1 MPRVTV
7 SLADSILIKADEE
20 AHKSSLSRSEYVAKA
35 IESFV
40 TGSNQAN
47 LELHNAQLE
56 LNKSQTE
63 VMQLKRQIT
72 KLENQLAEKD
82 RVIDSKSKDVMQ
94 AEEKLNLSYA
104 DVMQAK
110 NETAKYEMA
119 LKGKEDEISFLRGHV
134 AQLTQS
140 ISQLALPPSQEEARA
155 KSWWQFSRRG

>member
-7 SLADSILIKADEE
+7 SLTDSILIKADEE
-20 AHKSSLSRSEYVAKA
+20 AQKSGISRSEYVAKA
-35 IESFV
+35 IESVV

-47 LELHNAQLE
+47 LELHNSQLE

-72 KLENQLAEKD
+72 KLENQIAEKD
-82 RVIDSKSKDVMQ
+82 RVIESKAKDVMQ
-94 AEEKLNLSYA
+94 VEEKLNLSYA

-110 NETAKYEMA
+110 NETSKYEMA

-140 ISQLALPPSQEEARA
+140 ISQFALPPSQEEVKA
-155 KSWWQFSRRG
+155 KHWWRFWP